1 MFPVEIERVKAFA
14 GKVALITG
22 ASSGLGRGF
31 ALALARAGASVFLV
45 ARREEKLREA
55 VAEIAAAGGE
65 AAYHVADVRSVPV
78 LYDLVDVLLARYKKL
93 HILINNAGLGWRAPL
108 QELTRSQIAETIETD
123 LAAPIYLTQAALGAL
138 KRNAPAD
145 VINIASIAGVQGFPE
160 GTAYCAA
167 KHGVVGFSRALAEE
181 LKPDNVRVTAICAGS
196 IDTEF
201 FDRFRP
207 TLERARMLQVE
218 DAVRALMYVLTSPPH
233 VMHGEIVLRP
243 RVV

>member
-1 MFPVEIERVKAFA
+1 MKPFA

-65 AAYHVADVRSVPV
+65 AAYHVADVRSVPA
-78 LYDLVDVLLARYKKL
+78 LFDLVDVLLARYKKL

-145 VINIASIAGVQGFPE
+145 VVNIASIAGLQGFPE

-181 LKPDNVRVTAICAGS
+181 LRPDNVRVTAICAGS

-218 DAVRALMYVLTSPPH
+218 DAVRALMYVLTAPPH

>member
-1 MFPVEIERVKAFA
+1 VKAFA

-45 ARREEKLREA
+45 ARREEKLHEA

-145 VINIASIAGVQGFPE
+145 VINIASIAGLQGFPE

-218 DAVRALMYVLTSPPH
+218 DAVRALMYVLTAPPH

>member
-1 MFPVEIERVKAFA
+1 MKALT
-14 GKVALITG
+14 GRVALVTG
-22 ASSGLGRGF
+22 ASSGVGRAF
-31 ALALARAGASVFLV
+31 AKALADAGASVFLV

-55 VAEIAAAGGE
+55 VAEITQSGGE
-65 AAYHVADVRSVPV
+65 ASYHVTDVRSTPA

-108 QELTRSQIAETIETD
+108 EELKRSEITEMIEAD
-123 LAAPIYLTQAALGAL
+123 LAAPIYLTQAALDAL
-138 KRNAPAD
+138 RRNAPAD
-145 VINIASIAGVQGFPE
+145 VVNIASIAGLQGFPE
-160 GTAYCAA
+160 GTAYCAV

-181 LKPDNVRVTAICAGS
+181 LKPHNVRVTAICAGS

-207 TLERARMLQVE
+207 TLDRPSMLRPE
-218 DAVRALMYVLTSPPH
+218 DAVRALMYVVTSPPH

-243 RVV
+243 RVVG

>member
-1 MFPVEIERVKAFA
+1 MKPLA

-22 ASSGLGRGF
+22 ASSGVGRGF
-31 ALALARAGASVFLV
+31 ASALARAGASVFLV
-45 ARREEKLREA
+45 ARREEKLHEA
-55 VAEIAAAGGE
+55 VAEITAAGGE
-65 AAYHVADVRSVPV
+65 AAYHVLDVRSVPA
-78 LYDLVDVLLARYKKL
+78 LYDLVDVVLARYKKL

-108 QELTRSQIAETIETD
+108 GELHRSQIAEMLETN
-123 LAAPIYLTQAALGAL
+123 LAAPIHLTQAALTAL
-138 KRNAPAD
+138 KRNAPAEI
-145 VINIASIAGVQGFPE
+145 VNIASIAGLIGFPE
-160 GTAYCAA
+160 GTGYCAA

-181 LKPDNVRVTAICAGS
+181 LKPDNIRVTTICAGS

-207 TLERARMLQVE
+207 TIERDRMLHIE
-218 DAVRALMYVLTSPPH
+218 DAVRALMAVLTSPPN

>member
-1 MFPVEIERVKAFA
+1 VIETGKPFA

-31 ALALARAGASVFLV
+31 ALALAHAGASVFLV

-108 QELTRSQIAETIETD
+108 QELSRSQIAETIETD

-145 VINIASIAGVQGFPE
+145 VVNIASIAGLQGFPE

-218 DAVRALMYVLTSPPH
+218 DAVRALMYVLSSPPR
-233 VMHGEIVLRP
+233 VMHGEIVVRP

>member
-1 MFPVEIERVKAFA
+1 VKPFA

-55 VAEIAAAGGE
+55 VAEVAAAGGE
-65 AAYHVADVRSVPV
+65 AAYHVADVRSVPA
-78 LYDLVDVLLARYKKL
+78 LFDLVDVLLARYKKL
-93 HILINNAGLGWRAPL
+93 NILINNAGLGWRAPL
-108 QELTRSQIAETIETD
+108 EELARSQIAETFETD

-145 VINIASIAGVQGFPE
+145 VVNIASIAGLQGFPE

-181 LKPDNVRVTAICAGS
+181 LKPENIRVTAICAGS

-218 DAVRALMYVLTSPPH
+218 DAVRALMYVLTAPPH

>member
-1 MFPVEIERVKAFA
+1 MKALS
-14 GKVALITG
+14 GRVALVTG
-22 ASSGLGRGF
+22 ASSGLGRAF
-31 ALALARAGASVFLV
+31 AGALARAGASVFLV

-55 VAEIAAAGGE
+55 VAEITQAGGE
-65 AAYHVADVRSVPV
+65 AAYHVTDVRMIST

-93 HILINNAGLGWRAPL
+93 HILVNNAGLGFRAPL
-108 QELTRSQIAETIETD
+108 AELKRSEITEMIDTN
-123 LAAPIYLTQAALGAL
+123 LAAPIYLTQAALHAL
-138 KRNAPAD
+138 ARNAPSD
-145 VINIASIAGVQGFPE
+145 IVNIASIAGLQGFAE
-160 GTAYCAA
+160 GTGYCAV

-181 LKPDNVRVTAICAGS
+181 LKPDNVRVTTICAGS

-207 TLERARMLQVE
+207 TMDRSRMLQVD

>member
-1 MFPVEIERVKAFA
+1 VKPFA

-65 AAYHVADVRSVPV
+65 AAYHVADVRSVPA

-123 LAAPIYLTQAALGAL
+123 LAAPIYLTQAALEAL

-145 VINIASIAGVQGFPE
+145 VVNIASIAGLQGFPE

-181 LKPDNVRVTAICAGS
+181 LKPENVRVTAICAGS

-218 DAVRALMYVLTSPPH
+218 DAVRALMYVLTAPPH

>member
-1 MFPVEIERVKAFA
+1 MIETGKPFA

-45 ARREEKLREA
+45 ARREEKLREV

-65 AAYHVADVRSVPV
+65 AAYHVADVRSVPA
-78 LYDLVDVLLARYKKL
+78 LFDLVDVLLARYKKL

-108 QELTRSQIAETIETD
+108 QELTRSQIAETIEAD
-123 LAAPIYLTQAALGAL
+123 LAAPIYLTQAALGTL

-145 VINIASIAGVQGFPE
+145 VVNIASIAGLQGFPE

-181 LKPDNVRVTAICAGS
+181 LKPDNIRVTAICAGS

-207 TLERARMLQVE
+207 TLEPARMLQVE
-218 DAVRALMYVLTSPPH
+218 DAVRSLMYVLSSPPY
-233 VMHGEIVLRP
+233 VTHGEIVLRP